1 MIGGVDAYIDNKG
14 VWHDDNELWNEWER
28 EGMRVF
34 METGSVPE
42 GNPHEEIPKMFEEK
56 VDKFINEEVRD
67 EKLPEEQH
75 KQGEHDGR
83 HRNDSFLFPCYDESS
98 LFDKADESHSVTSI

>member
-1 MIGGVDAYIDNKG
+1 ML
-14 VWHDDNELWNEWER
+14 WHLGENQRELASCIFCKIAGFFQEPVGLLR
-28 EGMRVF
+28 ALCA
-34 METGSVPE
+34 
-42 GNPHEEIPKMFEEK
+42 I
-56 VDKFINEEVRD
+56 EEVPDSKEQGDDHYRN